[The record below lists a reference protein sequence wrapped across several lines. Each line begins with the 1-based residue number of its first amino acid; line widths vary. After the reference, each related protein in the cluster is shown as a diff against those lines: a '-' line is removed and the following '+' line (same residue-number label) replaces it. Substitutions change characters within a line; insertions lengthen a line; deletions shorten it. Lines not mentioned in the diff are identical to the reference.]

1 MSAMRKT
8 FPWPLRFSV
17 QDAFH
22 RVPLPGPVNYR
33 DWVEAVQPGPTVLW
47 LMVALV
53 GTPSMP
59 LLAQNESESPN
70 SSTRHAVFK
79 VDNFSVPDH
88 EGKSRELYRQT
99 EARAVVLIFSSTGCP
114 IVQKSIPK
122 LKALRD
128 EFGTKGVVFWLINS
142 NAQDDS
148 TSIKEEAGDFKIDLP
163 ILIDQSQS
171 VARLLGAT
179 RTAEAVCIQ
188 TKSWTVFYRG
198 AIDDQFGYGTEK
210 RRASH
215 TYLENALTSFLAGKK
230 IAPARTEV
238 KGCRF
243 QFEPSS
249 TGGKSKLFGAGQQQ
263 QSR

>member
-1 MSAMRKT
+1 MSAMRKN
-8 FPWPLRFSV
+8 FPWPLRFSG

-22 RVPLPGPVNYR
+22 RVPLPGPVNYS
-33 DWVEAVQPGPTVLW
+33 DGVEGVLTGPAVLW
-47 LMVALV
+47 LMAALV

-59 LLAQNESESPN
+59 MLAHDKSESPN
-70 SSTRHAVFK
+70 SSTRPAVIK
-79 VDNFSVPDH
+79 VDDFSAPDH

-99 EARAVVLIFSSTGCP
+99 EARAVVLVFTSTGCP

-148 TSIKEEAGDFKIDLP
+148 TSIREEAGDFKIDLP
-163 ILIDQSQS
+163 ILLDQFQV

-198 AIDDQFGYGTEK
+198 AIDDQLGYGTEK

-215 TYLENALTSFLAGKK
+215 AYLKNALTSFLAGEK

-243 QFEPSS
+243 QFEPSG
-249 TGGKSKLFGAGQQQ
+249 TAGKK
-263 QSR
+263 